1 MSVEEPGVRDDFQNV
16 PGLRESLF
24 IFRNAEALAK
34 ILPGMQ
40 QKEKLFPLEKKNAE
54 VNYEKTIYN

>member
-1 MSVEEPGVRDDFQNV
+1 MSGEEPGVRDDFQNV
-16 PGLRESLF
+16 PGLREGLF
-24 IFRNAEALAK
+24 IFHNAETMAE

-40 QKEKLFPLEKKNAE
+40 QKEELFPLGKKNIE